1 MQTKELADSSAY
13 NVAMMMIMMIM
24 MIHPHNNNNN
34 TKRPPSVRRMI
45 ITETQNSLSQEVHS
59 RFC

>member
-13 NVAMMMIMMIM
+13 NVAMMMIM